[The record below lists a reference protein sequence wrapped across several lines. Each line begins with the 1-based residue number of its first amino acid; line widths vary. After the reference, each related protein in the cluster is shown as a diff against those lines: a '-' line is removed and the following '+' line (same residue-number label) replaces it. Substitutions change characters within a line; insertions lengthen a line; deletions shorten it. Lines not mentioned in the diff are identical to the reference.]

1 MLLTDRASRER
12 SKARTCAINETICL
26 RLAILFVRILQWKS
40 EYFVRILLSEE
51 KFEDLVKLLFLYA
64 LACVEDKSSFS
75 P

>member
-1 MLLTDRASRER
+1 ME
-12 SKARTCAINETICL
+12 
-26 RLAILFVRILQWKS
+26 VQS